1 MEKKCSSKEHL
12 DINAIIY
19 CQKCEIYMCN
29 KCEKMHS
36 SLLPIHQTFNL
47 KDDIKSIFTG
57 ICKKNN
63 HINKLEYFCKTHNI
77 LCCAQCITN
86 IKDEENGEHKD
97 CSICRIE
104 KIKDEKKNKLKDN
117 INCLEELSKKLEES
131 INELKKLFI
140 KINEDKEEL
149 KLKIQNIFT
158 KIRNT
163 LNNREDSLL
172 LEVDNKF
179 NEFYGDENIIKE
191 GEKLPN
197 KIKISL
203 EKGKK
208 MEKEWNNNE
217 LNSLINDCINIENN
231 IKDINMIN
239 ENIKKV
245 NKNNKIKMKFIPEE
259 NSINKFIENINEFGK
274 LSYNNFK
281 FRKCPNNINE
291 NRKYEISGEKENIMT
306 KTGKIGWMGT
316 ICENEL
322 EKSKEHKWKI
332 KILKTLHKNIMVGV
346 APIDFDINS
355 SIYDNCGWYFYCNNS
370 TLYSGPPFNYSNKN
384 TNLSKVNDEIIVIM
398 NMEKRTLKF
407 IINNEDKGDSYT
419 NIPIDKP
426 LFPAVCLCN
435 INDSVEIIDFSNNI
449 NE

>member
-1 MEKKCSSKEHL
+1 MEIKKCSSKEHL
-12 DINAIIY
+12 DTNAICY
-19 CQKCEIYMCN
+19 CQKCQLYMCN

-36 SLLPIHQTFNL
+36 SLFPMHQAFDI
-47 KDDIKSIFTG
+47 KDDIKNIFTG
-57 ICKKNN
+57 ICKENN
-63 HINKLEYFCKTHNI
+63 HTNKLEYFCKTHNI
-77 LCCAQCITN
+77 LCCVQCIAS

-104 KIKDEKKNKLKDN
+104 KIKDEKKNKLKEN

-163 LNNREDSLL
+163 LNNREDLLL

-245 NKNNKIKMKFIPEE
+245 NKNNKIKMKFSPEE

-291 NRKYEISGEKENIMT
+291 TRKYEISGEKENIMT
-306 KTGKIGWMGT
+306 KTGTNGWMGT

-332 KILKTLHKNIMVGV
+332 KILKTQYKEIMVGV

-355 SIYDNCGWYFYCNNS
+355 SLYDNCGWYFYCYNS
-370 TLYSGPPFNYSNKN
+370 CLYSGPPFNYSCKG
-384 TNLSKVNDEIIVIM
+384 TNLSKGNDEIIVIM

-426 LFPAVCLCN
+426 LFPAVILYK
-435 INDSVEIIDFSNNI
+435 INDSVEII
-449 NE
+449 EC